1 MIQMLRRA
9 PVTFTLLLLI
19 AIVFA
24 VESVTYATTY
34 ATDDIDKLWRL
45 GAIVPFED
53 LHGQYW
59 RLLTGTF
66 LHGGVVHWLLNS
78 WSLFQ
83 LGSLYEALFG
93 SKRFTV
99 VYFVSGIAA
108 SVTSSIHSAGLAV
121 GASGAIFGIAGA
133 FIFSMLRSPR
143 YRDERWAHGLVMQL
157 IVVIAAN
164 LYIASHFKVIDNA
177 AHIGGLV
184 TGLLLGFIPHRVPP
198 PPPREQIVEISPQPY
213 DEGGF

>member
-1 MIQMLRRA
+1 MLIG
-9 PVTFTLLLLI
+9 L
-19 AIVFA
+19 VFA
-24 VESVTYATTY
+24 VESVTYASDDTY
-34 ATDDIDKLWRL
+34 KLWLL
-45 GAIVPFED
+45 GAIVPAAE

-59 RLLTGTF
+59 RMLTGMF
-66 LHGGVVHWLLNS
+66 LHGGVLHWLLNS

-83 LGSLYEALFG
+83 LGSLYETLFG
-93 SKRFTV
+93 SKRFAL
-99 VYFVSGIAA
+99 VYLVSGIAA

-133 FIFSMLRSPR
+133 FVFSMLRSPR
-143 YRDERWAHGLVMQL
+143 YRDDPWAHNLVTQL
-157 IVVIAAN
+157 IIVVGAN
-164 LYIASHFKVIDNA
+164 LYISSFFKVIDNA

-198 PPPREQIVEISPQPY
+198 PPPREQIVEVRSRSY